1 MTTLQDSLSELDMHG
16 LIRRV
21 QHDPD
26 AEYQF
31 RHVLTQEAAYSSLL
45 KQDRRRLHL
54 LVGEALEREF
64 THRLDEVAPILAH
77 HFDEAEADD
86 RALDYHIRAA
96 QVAAARFANAESS
109 MHYRRALE
117 LAQRRHAAGEL
128 LIDLYLKHG
137 RVLEISGQYTD
148 ALYAYLEMEMLA
160 QERADQRMLLAAL
173 MARATIYAAPTV
185 LNDPQAGDELA
196 QRALSI
202 AAELNDRAAEA
213 KAWWLRMMAHRF
225 THHEAA
231 IEYSERSAQI
241 ARELN
246 LREQLAY
253 ALNDIFTSY
262 MTSAQGPKALDAL
275 TEAEHIWRELDNP
288 NLLADSLTSAGEL
301 LYFMGRLDEGI
312 AKVNEAMH
320 LSARTGNAWNQSYAR
335 WMQGEVLHDR
345 GDYTGAIAALQNSLQ
360 LGAQA
365 GFAISQIATHG
376 QLALIYAELGAYA
389 MGEDEARKSIEMAKT
404 LKPEWQGLGHA
415 VLALCQ
421 HEDGRRE
428 QARDSLAL
436 AEQNTSIYD
445 MSIVVVVFVKAEIDL
460 AEDKLQ
466 AVLENMEAA
475 RRLTDQYGLLIFEP
489 FVCFYNGCA
498 LCRLDRLD
506 EAAAQLASALAL
518 MDKLGLRRQLWEMQL
533 ALAVCER
540 RRSSDEAARR
550 LEASASA
557 EIEAIAQTLPHDLR
571 ETFLRRVDKVKRGLN
586 GRRNDAGVQDERR
599 VSES

>member
-1 MTTLQDSLSELDMHG
+1 MTTLDQLLGELDTHG
-16 LIRRV
+16 LIRQV

-31 RHVLTQEAAYSSLL
+31 RHVLTQEAAYGSLL

-54 LVGEALEREF
+54 LVGEVLEREF

-77 HFDEAEADD
+77 HFDEAEEDG

-96 QVAAARFANAESS
+96 QVAAARFANAEAS

-117 LAQRRHAAGEL
+117 LAQRLHAAGEQ

-160 QERADQRMLLAAL
+160 QERDDRHMLLAAL

-202 AAELNDRAAEA
+202 AAELNDRASEA
-213 KAWWLRMMAHRF
+213 KAWWLRMMSHRF

-231 IEYSERSAQI
+231 IEYGERSAQI

-262 MTSAQGPKALDAL
+262 MTSAQGPKALVAL
-275 TEAEHIWRELDNP
+275 TEAEQIWRELDNP

-312 AKVNEAMH
+312 AKVNEAMQ
-320 LSARTGNAWNQSYAR
+320 LSARTGNAWNESYAR
-335 WMQGEVLHDR
+335 WMEGEVLHDR
-345 GDYTGAIAALQNSLQ
+345 GDYPSAIAALQDSLQ

-376 QLALIYAELGAYA
+376 HLALIYAELGAYA
-389 MGEDEARKSIEMAKT
+389 LGEDEARKSIEMAIT

-428 QARDSLAL
+428 EARDSLAR
-436 AEQNTSIYD
+436 AKQNTSIYD
-445 MSIVVVVFVKAEIDL
+445 MSIVIVDFVEAEIDL
-460 AEDKLQ
+460 AEDKLD
-466 AVLENMEAA
+466 AVVENMDAA
-475 RRLTDQYGLLIFEP
+475 RRLTDQFGLLIFEP
-489 FVCFYNGCA
+489 FVRYYSGVA
-498 LCRLDRLD
+498 LLKLNRLN
-506 EAAAQLASALAL
+506 EAAAQLAAATAL
-518 MDKLGLRRQLWEMQL
+518 MDKLGMRRQLWEMLL
-533 ALAVCER
+533 AHAVCER
-540 RRSSDEAARR
+540 RLRHDEAASG
-550 LEASASA
+550 LEAAA
-557 EIEAIAQTLPHDLR
+557 GIEIDAIAHSLPQNLR
-571 ETFLRRVDKVKRGLN
+571 ETFLHRVDDVKRNL
-586 GRRNDAGVQDERR
+586 EPP
-599 VSES
+599 EK

>member
-1 MTTLQDSLSELDMHG
+1 MHG
-16 LIRRV
+16 LIRQV

-31 RHVLTQEAAYSSLL
+31 RHVLTQEAAYGSLL

-54 LVGEALEREF
+54 LVGEALEHEF
-64 THRLDEVAPILAH
+64 AHRLDEVAPILAY

-96 QVAAARFANAESS
+96 QLAAARFANAECS

-117 LAQRRHAAGEL
+117 LAQRRHASGEQ

-148 ALYAYLEMEMLA
+148 ALYTYLEMEMLA
-160 QERADQRMLLAAL
+160 QERADQRMVLAAL

-213 KAWWLRMMAHRF
+213 KAWWLRMMSHRF
-225 THHEAA
+225 THHEIA
-231 IEYSERSAQI
+231 IEYGERSAQI

-262 MTSAQGPKALDAL
+262 MTSAQGAKALVAL
-275 TEAEHIWRELDNP
+275 NEAEQIWRELDNP

-312 AKVNEAMH
+312 AKVNEAKL

-335 WMQGEVLHDR
+335 WMEGEVLHDR
-345 GDYTGAIAALQNSLQ
+345 GDFMGAIAALQDSLQ

-376 QLALIYAELGAYA
+376 HLALIYAELGAYA
-389 MGEDEARKSIEMAKT
+389 LGEDEARKSIEMAKT

-415 VLALCQ
+415 MLALCQ

-428 QARDSLAL
+428 QARESLAL

-445 MSIVVVVFVKAEIDL
+445 MSIVVVDFVKAEIDL
-460 AEDKLQ
+460 AENKLQ
-466 AVLENMEAA
+466 MVVESMETA
-475 RRLTDQYGLLIFEP
+475 RKLTDQYGLLIFEP
-489 FVCFYNGCA
+489 FVRYYHGVA
-498 LCRLDRLD
+498 LFKLNRLD
-506 EAAAQLASALAL
+506 EAAAQLVSAMAL
-518 MDKLGLRRQLWEMQL
+518 MNALGIRRQLWEMQL
-533 ALAVCER
+533 AHAVCER
-540 RRSSDEAARR
+540 RRSNDEAARM
-550 LEASASA
+550 LTASAGV
-557 EIEAIAQTLPHDLR
+557 EIDAIAQTLPHDLR
-571 ETFLRRVDKVKRGLN
+571 ETFLRRVDKVKRGLQSP
-586 GRRNDAGVQDERR
+586 AE
-599 VSES
+599 